1 MSKRNTESRREEN
14 CVREKACNM
23 RKERLGMQG
32 RERQSK
38 RVRRKREKETYKR
51 IKAHET
57 QKESIRE
64 C

>member
-1 MSKRNTESRREEN
+1 MCNRE
-14 CVREKACNM
+14 
-23 RKERLGMQG
+23 KERLGMQG

-38 RVRRKREKETYKR
+38 RVRRKREKETYMR